1 VEGDVDLNDPIWMQ
15 VIYIPPSLA
24 GWEPSNDYLDG
35 TEIYGDQNDHT
46 KAWGQK
52 FSDVEV
58 TLYKIESVDK

>member
-1 VEGDVDLNDPIWMQ
+1 MQ